1 MVPRASCPEERQP
14 EVYMVFRHAALVA
27 ALACAAS
34 PAIAHPDEA
43 RDLVATCAPCHGT
56 NGRSSGGMESLA
68 GERRERIIQKMN
80 DFRSG
85 AKPAT
90 IMHHIVK
97 AYSERQIALV
107 ADYLAAQK

>member
-1 MVPRASCPEERQP
+1 MVLRT
-14 EVYMVFRHAALVA
+14 A
-27 ALACAAS
+27 ALAATLVCASAS
-34 PAIAHPDEA
+34 AAAHPDEA

-56 NGRSSGGMESLA
+56 DGRSAGGIESLA
-68 GERRERIIQKMN
+68 GERRERILQKLSE
-80 DFRSG
+80 FRSG

-97 AYSERQIALV
+97 AYSERQLSLI

>member
-1 MVPRASCPEERQP
+1 MVL
-14 EVYMVFRHAALVA
+14 RHAALVA
-27 ALACAAS
+27 VCACTAG
-34 PAIAHPDEA
+34 PATAHPDEA

-56 NGRSSGGMESLA
+56 DGRSSGGMEPLA

-80 DFRSG
+80 EFRSG

-90 IMHHIVK
+90 IMHQIVK
-97 AYSERQIALV
+97 AYSERQITLI